1 MAHTLDCTTATLH
14 INVIR
19 GATLNNNLCW
29 KTDPSNQTKKKTTLK
44 ELQALHTHRHGNG
57 SHRFVRLFTSQGKK
71 NHIYQKKEKNHHD
84 NPVKMFPV
92 LNKVIALFCFC
103 WIKFAARLNSFW
115 FCGAE
120 IMRLCWKIFWGEY
133 YFLILLFPLSQKT
146 QKKTEPEECNL
157 VLRDIFAVCL
167 LNTTL
172 IRELSL
178 EYSYLQR
185 CANCHK

>member
-1 MAHTLDCTTATLH
+1 MLKNWSIKSNKEKDNSEGAAGTPYTSPWKRVTSVCQTLYVTREKE
-14 INVIR
+14 IYI
-19 GATLNNNLCW
+19 
-29 KTDPSNQTKKKTTLK
+29 PKK
-44 ELQALHTHRHGNG
+44 R
-57 SHRFVRLFTSQGKK
+57 
-71 NHIYQKKEKNHHD
+71 KNHHD

-185 CANCHK
+185 CENCHE